1 MRGSILATRHAK
13 SSPQPSDSYPV
24 LFNPIAKC
32 YGFTENIYRGSEKG
46 ENRTAYAP
54 ASLKYRR
61 MSSLPR
67 RHWRRPKQ
75 TANKK
80 KTSVPPQKNET
91 QTLFGW
97 ECDSF
102 SPSITCFRQIFLDFK
117 RPKEAT
123 TLKSDDETR
132 WESSLIS
139 LLAPIHLCVGFYSS
153 CRWFEPVSHQDKSR
167 WGNLPMNNLAQ
178 HSLCECL

>member
-13 SSPQPSDSYPV
+13 SSPQPSVSYRV

-32 YGFTENIYRGSEKG
+32 YGFAENIYRGSEKG

-54 ASLKYRR
+54 ASLKYRQ

-75 TANKK
+75 TAKEKK
-80 KTSVPPQKNET
+80 PQWHLQKNET
-91 QTLFGW
+91 RLFGW

-102 SPSITCFRQIFLDFK
+102 SPSITCFWQIFLDFK

-132 WESSLIS
+132 WESSLIP

-153 CRWFEPVSHQDKSR
+153 CRLFEHVSHRDKGR

>member
-1 MRGSILATRHAK
+1 MRGSILAPRHAK
-13 SSPQPSDSYPV
+13 SSPQPSVSYPV

-54 ASLKYRR
+54 VSLKYRR
-61 MSSLPR
+61 MSSLAR
-67 RHWRRPKQ
+67 RHWRRAKQ

-80 KTSVPPQKNET
+80 KKTSVTPRTNET
-91 QTLFGW
+91 RLFGW

-102 SPSITCFRQIFLDFK
+102 SPSITCFRQIFLVK
-117 RPKEAT
+117 RPKEAS

-132 WESSLIS
+132 WESSLIPM
-139 LLAPIHLCVGFYSS
+139 LAPFIYV
-153 CRWFEPVSHQDKSR
+153 
-167 WGNLPMNNLAQ
+167 
-178 HSLCECL
+178 